1 LVHSIAGA
9 QMKTDQFVEL
19 LSGDAAPPRTLQS
32 VLILAGAGGAASA
45 AALFFAAIGFRPDIA
60 EALGSPRF
68 LFKFV
73 ITLSLAITA
82 CVAAAR
88 FGRPDGQMTRKAFL
102 LVIAPALL
110 LCSALVE
117 LFALPESQWMP
128 HLVDHNARFCLTL
141 IPLLAIGPL
150 GCFLAAL
157 RHGAP
162 SNPGLAGAIAGLAA
176 SGFAAT
182 LYAANC
188 NDDSPLFVV
197 TWYPMAIVL
206 VSFAG
211 YLIGRRVLR
220 W

>member
-1 LVHSIAGA
+1 
-9 QMKTDQFVEL
+9 MKTENLVEV
-19 LSGDAAPPRTLQS
+19 LSRDFQKARPLGSTLKTAAM
-32 VLILAGAGGAASA
+32 VAIVIAAG
-45 AALFFAAIGFRPDIA
+45 LFFAAIGFRPDIT
-60 EALGSPRF
+60 EALGTIRF

-82 CVAAAR
+82 SIVAVR
-88 FGRPDGQMTRKAFL
+88 VGRPDGQIAGKASPL
-102 LVIAPALL
+102 LIAPALL
-110 LCSALVE
+110 VCSALVE
-117 LFALPESQWMP
+117 LAALPESQWMP
-128 HLVDHNARFCLTL
+128 HLVGHNARFCLTL

-157 RHGAP
+157 RNGAP
-162 SNPGLAGAIAGLAA
+162 SNPGFAGTVAGLAA
-176 SGFAAT
+176 SGIAAT
-182 LYAANC
+182 FYAANC

-197 TWYPMAIVL
+197 TWYPMAIAL